1 MDEHLILDGP
11 EYRELTIH
19 IYQSIDYLQ
28 EDCEIPIAEV
38 EKRKL
43 ELKFTKPNMKKL
55 LIFDLDETLS
65 HCLKN
70 KPPNRTPDVWLD
82 ITLAHGGT

>member
-1 MDEHLILDGP
+1 
-11 EYRELTIH
+11 
-19 IYQSIDYLQ
+19 
-28 EDCEIPIAEV
+28 V

-82 ITLAHGGT
+82 ITLAHGGTQ